1 MNKKRLTR
9 FTILLIAVL
18 TTQSLALAG
27 CSQGTKISWLRD
39 RSQDYKTAKHC
50 PGLVIP
56 KGMPVDTF
64 SDTYDIPN
72 D

>member
-1 MNKKRLTR
+1 MRYKKLL
-9 FTILLIAVL
+9 ILLFII
-18 TTQSLALAG
+18 QFLALAG
-27 CSQGTKISWLRD
+27 CSKTNQTSWFRD

-50 PGLVIP
+50 PSLVIP